1 MIDTIIIGG
10 GPSGMTA
17 ALYLLRAGKSVLIL
31 EKENFGGQIANS
43 PRLENYPSIK
53 AISGSEFA
61 SNLFDQIMDLGAK
74 FELEDAKKIIKDGDK
89 FIVETNYGTH
99 ESKSVILA
107 TGCEH
112 RKIGVDR
119 EEELTGKGISYCATC
134 DGAFFKN
141 QDIVVIGDANT
152 ALQYAINLS
161 NYCKT
166 VTVCTLFGKWFG
178 EQTLV
183 KTLESKPNIYVEH
196 FLNLIKFEGDKE
208 IEGLVFKNTQTN
220 EEKEIKC
227 QGVFIAIGQIPC
239 NENFKDLVDLDK
251 GFIVVDQNM
260 QTKTPLLYAAGD
272 CRKKDVRQVVT
283 AINDGAIAAVNI
295 SKILG

>member
-61 SNLFDQIMDLGAK
+61 SNLFDQVMDLGAK
-74 FELEDAKKIIKDGDK
+74 FELEEVKKITKDKNK
-89 FIVETNYGTH
+89 FIVDTNYGTH
-99 ESKSVILA
+99 ESRSVILA
-107 TGCEH
+107 TGCKH
-112 RKIGVDR
+112 RKIGVPQ

-141 QDIVVIGDANT
+141 QDVVVIGDANT

-183 KTLESKPNIYVEH
+183 NTLLSKPNVKVEH
-196 FLNLIKFEGDKE
+196 YLNLIKFEGNKE

-227 QGVFIAIGQIPC
+227 HGVFIAIGQIPC
-239 NENFKDLVDLDK
+239 NENFKNLVDLDK
-251 GFIVVDQNM
+251 GFIVVDENM
-260 QTKTPLLYAAGD
+260 QTKTPLLYAVGD
-272 CRKKDVRQVVT
+272 CRKKDIRQVVT

>member
-10 GPSGMTA
+10 GPAGMTA
-17 ALYLLRAGKSVLIL
+17 ALYLLRAGKTVLIL

-61 SNLFDQIMDLGAK
+61 SNLFDQIMALGAE
-74 FELEDAKKIIKDGDK
+74 FELEEVKKISKEADK
-89 FIVETNYGTH
+89 FIVETNYGIH

-112 RKIGVDR
+112 RKIGVPR

-141 QDIVVIGDANT
+141 QDVVVIGDANT

-161 NYCKT
+161 NYCKS

-183 KTLESKPNIYVEH
+183 KALESKPNIKVEH
-196 FLNLIKFEGDKE
+196 FLNLIKFEGEKE
-208 IEGLVFKNTQTN
+208 IEGLVFKNTQTG

-239 NENFKDLVDLDK
+239 NEGFKNLVDLDK
-251 GFIVVDQNM
+251 GFVVVDQNM
-260 QTKTPLLYAAGD
+260 QTKTSLLYAVGD

-295 SKILG
+295 SKILE

>member
-74 FELEDAKKIIKDGDK
+74 FELEDAKKITKDGDK

-141 QDIVVIGDANT
+141 QDVVVIGDANT

-260 QTKTPLLYAAGD
+260 QTKTPLLYAVGD

>member
-61 SNLFDQIMDLGAK
+61 SNLFDQVMDLGAK
-74 FELEDAKKIIKDGDK
+74 FELEDAKKITKDGDK

-99 ESKSVILA
+99 ESRSVILA

-112 RKIGVDR
+112 RKIGVER
-119 EEELTGKGISYCATC
+119 EAELTGKGISYCATC

-141 QDIVVIGDANT
+141 QDVVVIGDANT

-183 KTLESKPNIYVEH
+183 NTLLSKPNVHVEH

-208 IEGLVFKNTQTN
+208 IEGLLFKNTQTN

-239 NENFKDLVDLDK
+239 NENFKNLVDLDK

-260 QTKTPLLYAAGD
+260 QTKTPLLYAIGD

-295 SKILG
+295 SKLLG

>member
-1 MIDTIIIGG
+1 MVDTIIIGG

-53 AISGSEFA
+53 AISGSEFS
-61 SNLFDQIMDLGAK
+61 SNLFDQIMALGAE
-74 FELEDAKKIIKDGDK
+74 FELEDAKKITKDGDK
-89 FIVETNYGTH
+89 FIVETNYGKH
-99 ESKSVILA
+99 ESRSVILA

-112 RKIGVDR
+112 RKIGVSR
-119 EEELTGKGISYCATC
+119 EDELTGKGISYCATC
-134 DGAFFKN
+134 DGAFFKD
-141 QDIVVIGDANT
+141 QDVVVIGDANT

-161 NYCKT
+161 NYCKS

-178 EQTLV
+178 EKTLV
-183 KTLESKPNIYVEH
+183 NTLLSKANVKVEH

-208 IEGLVFKNTQTN
+208 IEGLVFKNTQTG

-239 NENFKDLVDLDK
+239 NENFKNLVDLDK

-260 QTKTPLLYAAGD
+260 QTKTPLLYAVGD

>member
-61 SNLFDQIMDLGAK
+61 SNLFDQVMDLGAK
-74 FELEDAKKIIKDGDK
+74 FELEDAKKITKDGDK

-99 ESKSVILA
+99 ESRSVILA

-112 RKIGVDR
+112 RKIGVAR
-119 EEELTGKGISYCATC
+119 EAELTGKGISYCATC

-141 QDIVVIGDANT
+141 QDVVVIGDANT

-183 KTLESKPNIYVEH
+183 NTLLSKSNVHVEH
-196 FLNLIKFEGDKE
+196 FLNLIKFEGKKE

-239 NENFKDLVDLDK
+239 NEDFKNLVDLEK

-260 QTKTPLLYAAGD
+260 QTKTPLLYAVGD